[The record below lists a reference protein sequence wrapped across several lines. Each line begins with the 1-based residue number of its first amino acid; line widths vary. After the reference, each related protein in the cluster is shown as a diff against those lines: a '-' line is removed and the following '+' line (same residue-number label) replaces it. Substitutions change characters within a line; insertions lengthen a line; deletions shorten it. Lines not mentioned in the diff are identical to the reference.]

1 MLSWHTGRVTPETAR
16 DGKRVLR
23 TDLLRRRRELTPEQ
37 RAAYAERLRDVVLG
51 LPEIDRAGTVAT
63 YVSVAA
69 EPGTGP
75 LLDALA
81 GRNVRVLLPVT
92 LADMTLDW
100 AVYSG
105 PGSLVPAGHGLTEPT
120 GPRLGTER
128 VHTADVVLLPA
139 LAVDGRGMRMGRG
152 GGCYD
157 RVLAALD
164 PAVLACALLYEH
176 ELVPE
181 VPVEPHDRPVAAVA
195 TPSGLTRF
203 P

>member
-1 MLSWHTGRVTPETAR
+1 MSPETAR
-16 DGKRVLR
+16 EGKRVLR
-23 TDLLRRRRELTPEQ
+23 GDLLRRRRALTPEQ
-37 RAAYAERLRDVVLG
+37 RADHAERLRDVVLG
-51 LPEIDRAGTVAT
+51 LPEIAAAGTVAT

-81 GRNVRVLLPVT
+81 ERELRVLLPVT

-100 AVYSG
+100 AVYTDA
-105 PGSLVPAGHGLTEPT
+105 GSLVPAGHGLTEPS
-120 GPRLGTER
+120 GPRLGTEG

-139 LAVDGRGMRMGRG
+139 LAVDGRGLRMGRG

-164 PAVLACALLYEH
+164 PAVLTCALLYEH
-176 ELVPE
+176 ELVSE
-181 VPVEPHDRPVAAVA
+181 VPAEPHDRPVAAVA
-195 TPSGLTRF
+195 TPAGITRF
-203 P
+203 RDA